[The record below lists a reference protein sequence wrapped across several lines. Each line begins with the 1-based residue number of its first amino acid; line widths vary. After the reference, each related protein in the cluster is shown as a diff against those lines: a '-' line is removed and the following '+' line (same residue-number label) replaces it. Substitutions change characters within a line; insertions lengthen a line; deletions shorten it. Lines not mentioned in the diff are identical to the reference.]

1 MSAVGRR
8 SCFRRRNPLRRRKRY
23 EQDVG
28 LPALSRKCPMTFS
41 RTTAA
46 SPSGP
51 KAPIRAASSPLLSP
65 RLPEEPRDSPKFGK
79 GGRKS
84 AESRTSRPSRLPAAP
99 RQGSLAGKSH
109 PALGEEFA
117 KLSTDLS

>member
-8 SCFRRRNPLRRRKRY
+8 SCFRRRDPLRRRKRY
-23 EQDVG
+23 EQEGG
-28 LPALSRKCPMTFS
+28 LPALSRKCPMPFS

-84 AESRTSRPSRLPAAP
+84 AEARTPRPSRLPESP
-99 RQGSLAGKSH
+99 RQAWIVGKNH